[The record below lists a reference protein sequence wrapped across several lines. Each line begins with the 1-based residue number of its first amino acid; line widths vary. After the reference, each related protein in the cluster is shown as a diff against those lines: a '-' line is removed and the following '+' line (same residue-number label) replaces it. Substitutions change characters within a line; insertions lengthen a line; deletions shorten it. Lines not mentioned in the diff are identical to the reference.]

1 MFKTRLFGLILGLCM
16 FFSMTAVF
24 TAQAQLVLSNQRLK
38 IVQVERKNNRI
49 QARVHETNKG
59 NIQYIIIDGDTKF
72 SHKDK
77 EITYDEAWAMF
88 KPDMIIRVKGGVTLS
103 GQIKAKSIYW

>member
-1 MFKTRLFGLILGLCM
+1 MKKSRFLGLVIGLCM
-16 FFSMTAVF
+16 LFTLTAVLS
-24 TAQAQLVLSNQRLK
+24 ANAQLVLSNQKMK
-38 IVQVERKNNRI
+38 IVLVERKNNRI
-49 QARVHETNKG
+49 QARVHEVNKG
-59 NIQYIIIDGDTKF
+59 NIQYIQIDGNTKF

-77 EITYDEAWAMF
+77 EISYDDAWAML